1 MRHFEIC
8 NWARYQHYKD
18 RDPTWLKLHRALL
31 SDYQWSQLPD
41 VCKGQLMGLWLV
53 AAKCGNRIPSDPVWL
68 ANQIGATEPV
78 DLAPIMAGGW
88 AVWCKTEP
96 ASDVL
101 ATCYQ
106 PASDVLADDALA
118 VTAGE
123 QLPGSSKM
131 VRNDT
136 GDPDTVLA
144 LTRSREKRRE
154 EKRERREELSRSD
167 HAGEAGR
174 APSFL
179 SFSDEQRAEVE
190 ALQRLSAAKRA
201 DK

>member
-31 SDYQWSQLPD
+31 SDYEWSQLPD
-41 VCKGQLMGLWLV
+41 VSKGQLVGLWLV
-53 AAKCGNRIPSDPVWL
+53 AARCGNRIPSDPVWL

-88 AVWCKTEP
+88 AAWCAEE
-96 ASDVL
+96 SSGDV
-101 ATCYQ
+101 
-106 PASDVLADDALA
+106 PADDALA
-118 VTAGE
+118 VTTGE

-131 VRNDT
+131 VQNDT
-136 GDPDTVLA
+136 GDPDPVLA
-144 LTRSREKRRE
+144 LARSREKRRE
-154 EKRERREELSRSD
+154 EKRRGEKRERREELSRSD
-167 HAGEAGR
+167 HAGESGQ